1 LTILIHADYELNLF
15 FMTKNQ
21 ENKIN
26 SLEALISFCDQ
37 KAITTANLPE
47 FNQNLADLKS
57 TVAEIKLTGEKQ
69 NTGLTGIA
77 ATKKQLRTR
86 LIDLG
91 SDSARKLSSYAILKN
106 QLTLLGTINFT
117 ISDFNHFSD
126 IELRDNS
133 QIVYETAQRILG
145 DLGAYF
151 INEETQ
157 TILQA
162 AINDFS
168 NSMSAP
174 RLGTTAKSQ
183 LTQQLVVLFKH
194 AEVAETRMNASVELI
209 RSSNPDFYN
218 GYQAAGKVINRGKT
232 SLSVKGVVTEAQT
245 SNPVKGVTVTFI
257 PVNGT
262 AKLIQA
268 SGNGVG
274 LVKKTA
280 AKGGFNIK
288 SLEGGTYQVLF
299 QKPGYAES
307 TQEVNVTNGELNVV
321 NATLEKK

>member
-1 LTILIHADYELNLF
+1 
-15 FMTKNQ
+15 MTQNQ

-26 SLEALISFCDQ
+26 SLETLILFCDE
-37 KAITTANLPE
+37 KAETTANLPE
-47 FNQNLADLKS
+47 FDQNLADLKS

-69 NTGLTGIA
+69 KKGLTGIA
-77 ATKKQLRTR
+77 ATKKQLRTK

-91 SDSARKLSSYAILKN
+91 SDSARKLTSYATLKG
-106 QLTLLGTINFT
+106 QFTLLGTIDFT
-117 ISDFNHFSD
+117 ITDFNRFSD
-126 IELRDNS
+126 LELRDNC
-133 QIVYETAQRILG
+133 QIVYNAAQEILE
-145 DLGAYF
+145 DLGSYF

-157 TILQA
+157 AILQG

-168 NSMSAP
+168 SSMSAP
-174 RLGTTAKSQ
+174 RLGATAKSQ
-183 LTQQLVVLFKH
+183 LTKQLVVLFKR

-209 RSSNPDFYN
+209 RNLNADYYN
-218 GYQAAGKVINRGKT
+218 GYQTAGKVIKRGKV
-232 SLSVKGVVTEAQT
+232 SLSVRGVVTEAQT

-268 SGNGVG
+268 SGNGAG

-307 TQEVNVTNGELNVV
+307 TQEVNVTNGELSVV

>member
-1 LTILIHADYELNLF
+1 MSDDH
-15 FMTKNQ
+15 
-21 ENKIN
+21 
-26 SLEALISFCDQ
+26 
-37 KAITTANLPE
+37 
-47 FNQNLADLKS
+47 S
-57 TVAEIKLTGEKQ
+57 T
-69 NTGLTGIA
+69 
-77 ATKKQLRTR
+77 
-86 LIDLG
+86 
-91 SDSARKLSSYAILKN
+91 
-106 QLTLLGTINFT
+106 
-117 ISDFNHFSD
+117 
-126 IELRDNS
+126 
-133 QIVYETAQRILG
+133 
-145 DLGAYF
+145 YF

-168 NSMSAP
+168 SSMSAP
-174 RLGTTAKSQ
+174 RLGATSKGQ
-183 LTQQLVVLFKH
+183 LTQQLVVLFKR

-218 GYQAAGKVINRGKT
+218 GYQAAGKVIKRGNT

-262 AKLIQA
+262 AKLSQS
-268 SGNGVG
+268 SGNGAG

-307 TQEVNVTNGELNVV
+307 TQEVNVTNGELCVV